1 MGEGGRGAGIGS
13 ASVITGAWLVLCI
26 ATVAGWLL
34 SRGHGG
40 TEHGGVLVTIA
51 AAKIALVMAVF
62 MGLARAPRGWAIA
75 GMAWIVV
82 MGGVIFALYGAG
94 GL

>member
-1 MGEGGRGAGIGS
+1 MDDAGKGAGS
-13 ASVITGAWLVLCI
+13 ASVRVITGAWLVLCA

-34 SRGHGG
+34 SRGRGG
-40 TEHGGVLVTIA
+40 AEHGGVLVAIA

-75 GMAWIVV
+75 GSAWILATGTIIFVFYGR
-82 MGGVIFALYGAG
+82 MGQ
-94 GL
+94 

>member
-1 MGEGGRGAGIGS
+1 MDEAGKGAGIAS
-13 ASVITGAWLVLCI
+13 ARVITGAWLVLCA

-40 TEHGGVLVTIA
+40 AEHGGVLVAIA

-62 MGLARAPRGWAIA
+62 MGLLRAPRGWAIA
-75 GMAWIVV
+75 GSAWILATGVIIFAFY
-82 MGGVIFALYGAG
+82 GGVGR
-94 GL
+94 